1 MSQAVLTNRELCDR
15 IMAAYGPHGIDE
27 LLGYLDP
34 EVEWATTEQWM
45 EREVWV
51 GHAQVR
57 AGLERF
63 FAAWTHFSNELLEFR
78 DGGDRFAVVSRMSG
92 VAPTSGISA
101 EMLAAGVIYVRDGV
115 IVRVVGHSDPRRA
128 MQEIAG

>member
-1 MSQAVLTNRELCDR
+1 MLTNRELCDR
-15 IMAAYGPHGIDE
+15 IMAAYGPHRIDE

-45 EREVWV
+45 EREVWF
-51 GHAQVR
+51 GHARVR

-92 VAPTSGISA
+92 VARTSGIRA
-101 EMLAAGVIYVRDGV
+101 DMLAAGVIYVRDGV
-115 IVRVVGHSDPRRA
+115 IVRVVGHSDPRHA
-128 MQEIAG
+128 MQEIAP